1 MEANLG
7 ALAQED
13 RGSIFERLNLK
24 NAVTDHID
32 AAFYHIEE
40 LVVALAM
47 QVDIVKETIRHL
59 KTVLVLLKRTIIGLP
74 SREGSVHKDE
84 HS

>member
-1 MEANLG
+1 MEAILG
-7 ALAQED
+7 SLAQED
-13 RGSIFERLNLK
+13 QGSIFERLNLK

-32 AAFYHIEE
+32 VAFYHIEE

-47 QVDIVKETIRHL
+47 QTDIVKEAIRHL
-59 KTVLVLLKRTIIGLP
+59 QTVLALLKRTIIGLP